1 MRALFIVFAFAAG
14 ILVSRYWGEYVVG
27 NEAAIGIFVTVYTVL
42 AGFLV
47 AVITVLGDPSLLPT
61 GSWRSAEG
69 HRSAIESRLIRHT
82 WLFVLYLVTIGVIF
96 VGALLGKAPE
106 DVISTDVK
114 SVIAHIHLA
123 LGVAAFIL
131 TLAMPKMLM
140 DIQRKRVDAEIDR
153 RRADAGIKD

>member
-1 MRALFIVFAFAAG
+1 MRALYIAFSFLCG
-14 ILVSRYWGEYVVG
+14 CFVSIYWGEYVVG

-47 AVITVLGDPSLLPT
+47 AVIAILGDPSLLPS

-69 HRSAIESRLIRHT
+69 HRQEIEDRLIRHT

-96 VGALLGKAPE
+96 VGALLSKAPE
-106 DVISTDVK
+106 DVVSSCVK
-114 SVIAHIHLA
+114 AIIAHIHLG

-131 TLAMPKMLM
+131 TLGMPKMLM

-153 RRADAGIKD
+153 RRAEAGIKD